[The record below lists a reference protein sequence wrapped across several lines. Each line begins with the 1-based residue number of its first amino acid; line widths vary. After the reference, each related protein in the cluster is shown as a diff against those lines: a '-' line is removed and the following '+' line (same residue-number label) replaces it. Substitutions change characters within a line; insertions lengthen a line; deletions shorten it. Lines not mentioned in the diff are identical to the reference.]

1 MLLNLYKEING
12 KMELIDFGFSVFTEL
27 YEKQGY
33 EVQPRTNKSGVS
45 KKNTNE
51 FIIHHIHRAR
61 LNLRGRLN
69 DLICK
74 LIPKRFLN
82 Y

>member
-1 MLLNLYKEING
+1 MLVNLYKEVNG
-12 KMELIDFGFSVFTEL
+12 KMEMVDFGFSNFTGC

-33 EVQPRTNKSGVS
+33 EVQPRTNKSGVN

-69 DLICK
+69 NLICK